1 MDDNKTRIQKLEQIG
16 IKEDIFNPLIS
27 VIIPT
32 YNNEKFI
39 DRCLQSVLEQTLREI
54 EVIVINDGSTDSTR
68 EILSIYEY
76 HDSRIKVIDQENQR
90 QGAARNRGLDIAKG
104 KYVAF
109 VDADDWID
117 SDYLELL
124 YNAAEKY
131 NVNIAAAT
139 ATRDYENKVKYHLKF
154 EEEKVYYGA
163 DDIIA
168 ALKNELITH
177 SKIYRFDAIKNL
189 RYEEQIIYEDGP
201 YTIKA
206 IYQCSSMVVVPN
218 AHYHYYSNPNS
229 TIKQKRKISN
239 ENDKISTGLEI
250 IDFAR
255 EHNIKMKEWLILK
268 EEHLLTKIKH
278 YKDYKEYYFCGIK
291 ICTKQIPFDNNKV
304 FLVFNTAYLG
314 DVLLCNSLC
323 RNIKKAFPNSKVVFV
338 TSAQCE
344 DIAKYQDCVDD
355 VIVYDK
361 KGIHK
366 GIKGLIKFIKD
377 FKYKNIYASFVTYRS
392 NSNYLVAKL
401 LKSRFI
407 QLGIKGNMPIPSQV
421 KHNMLLQP
429 FTNKKVHNLPIKFNL
444 PPDIKNKVKEI
455 TNEDYIALCTTSKRI
470 EKDMPVN
477 TAIDLIN
484 KINSE
489 TSYKVVFTGA
499 GQSAV
504 EYSNKLKNA
513 GCEFIDLTNRTSILE
528 LGAVLKDAKGLISID
543 TGTLHY
549 GLALDVPVCAVFYED
564 DKVANWAPDA
574 KIYKSVLIDKDQTS
588 SNIFTK
594 FSELLHCK

>member
-189 RYEEQIIYEDGP
+189 RYEEQVLYEDGP

-206 IYQCSSMVVVPN
+206 IYQCGSMVVVPN

-250 IDFAR
+250 IDFAQ

-268 EEHLLTKIKH
+268 EERLLTKIKH